1 MPGENRLTLAVAGAG
16 KTQNIVDTCAAAK
29 PSERILILTY
39 TTANQDELRHRLASD
54 AGHHHQVEVSGWF
67 SFLINHFARPYTPF
81 LYRGQTVRRL
91 DTVSGYQRGVSNGAR
106 SRYFT
111 ADGDLRKTHLP
122 QYATRLNEASHGH
135 PLRRLER
142 IYDRIF
148 IDEAQDLC
156 GYDLEVLELL
166 FDSELPIYLVG
177 DVRQATLATNN
188 EERKHKQYK
197 FMSVHNWFTARDAEG
212 RLGIDHLADTWRC
225 RPEISAFADS
235 LFDELWGFPATTSRN
250 LTISPH
256 DGLFWVHSKHVND
269 YFDTFAPQPL
279 RHNSLSAKAHDNLPF
294 RNFGAVKG
302 LTRERVLIHPTA
314 PMKALLQKGVNLED
328 RAASALYVAVTRARQ
343 SVAFILDSPGRSTLP
358 QWMPPTKGNDS
369 TSSSFAENQGLK

>member
-1 MPGENRLTLAVAGAG
+1 MLAVAGAG
-16 KTQNIVDTCAAAK
+16 KTQHIVDACAAAN
-29 PSERILILTY
+29 PSERILVLTY
-39 TTANQDELRHRLASD
+39 TTANQDELRQRLASD

-81 LYRGQTVRRL
+81 VFRGQTVRGL
-91 DTVSGYQRGVSNGAR
+91 DPVSGYQRGVSNGAR

-111 ADGDLRKTHLP
+111 ADGDLRKVHLP
-122 QYATRLNEASHGH
+122 QYATILNESAHGH

-142 IYDRIF
+142 VYDRIF

-197 FMSVHNWFTARDAEG
+197 FMSIHRWFTARASEG
-212 RLGIDHLADTWRC
+212 RLGVDYLAETWRC

-235 LFDELWGFPATTSRN
+235 LFDDSWGFPATTSRN
-250 LTISPH
+250 VTMSAH
-256 DGLFWVHSKHVND
+256 DGLFLVHSKHVSD
-269 YFDTFAPQPL
+269 YFEAFEPQPL
-279 RHNSLSAKAHDNLPF
+279 RHNSLSAKAHNDLPF

-314 PMKALLQKGVNLED
+314 PMKALLQKGEKLED

-343 SVAFILDSPGRSTLP
+343 SVAFILDSPGLSSLP
-358 QWMPPTKGNDS
+358 QWTPQ
-369 TSSSFAENQGLK
+369 TSREDLGPHSYTEN